1 MLRIIARIAPSG
13 STLWAD
19 PLRGG
24 TTHIRIKS
32 FLTRHAVLVVA
43 VLAAGASMLAVPPDA
58 AYLSYADWHTIACL
72 FSMLAVI
79 GALRRMGVFDRLAK
93 GAVRRFSGNRLLTA
107 GTIVVVTALLSMV
120 ATNDVAL
127 LMMLPLSAAVLLH
140 SHWGHLIPAVFV
152 LQGLAA
158 NLCGMIVP
166 FGNPQNLYLYS
177 CYGLHLEEFLGTMA
191 LPFAVSCL
199 FIAVATAILCR
210 KGRAGSADESK
221 GTAGA
226 GDAKPVQYTG
236 RVCET
241 IALPEAIAGPV
252 PFSIGRLI
260 AYVALFLLV
269 VCSVFRIVPFA
280 LAATTVVAVL
290 LVLDRTALLR
300 VDYPLLLTFLCFF
313 VFAGNMARIPAMVGG
328 LEGLMAQN
336 GLMTA
341 ALSSQIISNV
351 PAAVLLSHFTDCWQP
366 LLVGVNIG
374 GAGTP
379 VGSLASLIVIQQF
392 LNLRRSLGAK
402 RHQGLESNR
411 FWMLFLGLNG
421 GALVLLLVVCS
432 L

>member
-1 MLRIIARIAPSG
+1 M
-13 STLWAD
+13 
-19 PLRGG
+19 
-24 TTHIRIKS
+24 
-32 FLTRHAVLVVA
+32 VA
-43 VLAAGASMLAVPPDA
+43 ALAAGVSMLAVPPDA

-79 GALRRMGVFDRLAK
+79 GALRRMGVFDQLAK
-93 GAVRRFSGNRLLTA
+93 SAVRRFSGNRLLTA

-140 SHWGHLIPAVFV
+140 SHWGRLIPAVFV

-177 CYGLHLEEFLGTMA
+177 YYGLHLEEFLGAMV

-199 FIAVATAILCR
+199 FITVATVTLCR
-210 KGRAGSADESK
+210 DGRAGSTGGSG
-221 GTAGA
+221 GTARA
-226 GDAKPVQYTG
+226 GNAKSAQHAG

-241 IALPEAIAGPV
+241 IAPPEAIAGPV
-252 PFSIGRLI
+252 SFSTGRLI

-269 VCSVFRIVPFA
+269 VGSVFRIVPFA
-280 LAATTVVAVL
+280 FATVAVVVAL
-290 LVLDRTALLR
+290 LALDRVSLLR

-313 VFAGNMARIPAMVGG
+313 VFAGNMARIPAVVEGV
-328 LEGLMAQN
+328 EGLMARS
-336 GLMTA
+336 GLLTS
-341 ALSSQIISNV
+341 ALSSQVISNV
-351 PAAVLLSHFTDCWQP
+351 PAAVLLSHFTVDWQP

-392 LNLRRSLGAK
+392 LNLRRSLGVK
-402 RHQGLESNR
+402 RRQGLKPGR
-411 FWMLFLGLNG
+411 FWMLFLSLNG
-421 GALVLLLVVCS
+421 CALVLLLAVCS